1 MKVFTFSILKLVMR
15 GYGQMFLA
23 NNITS
28 GMIFFIALLIL
39 SPANATWSLLG
50 AVASTLLAKFAGMKA
65 EMESGLFGINGALLG
80 LSWMIF
86 PEVPAIGKLILTL
99 LGSLIITLLLV
110 VSIKLFKRMRLG
122 LTLFALPYIFAVW
135 LNVFIAS
142 AAGWYEP
149 IDMGGWNALA
159 MRKPDN
165 AKILF
170 EESRPKSIR
179 GRWYQH
185 DGLGWANYY
194 LGHYQ
199 SALKEFQ
206 KSIELEPKL
215 FDAYSGVGWCEFNL
229 GHYEQAELL
238 FKVASN
244 WNGLGWIHLGKGEFQ
259 EARSYFYK
267 CLLFTP
273 LNSDAYLGISRIA
286 LQTEPTN
293 HSAWLTKI
301 SYWIQRTI
309 SPVMQ
314 TTSSIQIL
322 SWTLFLM
329 GILWHSRTSFFIA
342 LFLITTLISLTL
354 TVPSLGKSLYDINLF
369 FNLLALF
376 LAFGGQYLRMGLK
389 TALWTAV
396 LAIGMVTTWE
406 WLGSIFNLVGLP
418 VLCLPFNLALVATLI
433 VFPWFHLTRAMLI
446 PLEVATS
453 SPEEVNLWLAKAE
466 LVGKCWKTLEKLVEI
481 NKSGLQP

>member
-1 MKVFTFSILKLVMR
+1 MKVFTFSILKLVLR

-39 SPANATWSLLG
+39 SPMNATWSLLG
-50 AVASTLLAKFAGMKA
+50 AVTSTLLAKFAGMKA
-65 EMESGLFGINGALLG
+65 EMESGLFGVNGALLG
-80 LSWMIF
+80 LSWLMF

-99 LGSLIITLLLV
+99 FGSVIIVALLFS
-110 VSIKLFKRMRLG
+110 SIKLFKRMRIG

-135 LNVFIAS
+135 LNVFIVS

-149 IDMGGWNALA
+149 IYIGGWNALA
-159 MRKPDN
+159 MRKLDN

-170 EESRPKSIR
+170 EESNPKSIR

-194 LGHYQ
+194 LGQHQ
-199 SALKEFQ
+199 LALDEFQ
-206 KSIELEPKL
+206 KCIELEPRL
-215 FDAYSGVGWCEFNL
+215 FDAYSGAGWCEFNL
-229 GHYEQAELL
+229 GRYEQAELF
-238 FKVASN
+238 FKAASTL
-244 WNGLGWIHLGKGEFQ
+244 NGLGWIYLGKGEYQ

-267 CLLFTP
+267 CILFTP
-273 LNSDAYLGISRIA
+273 LNSDAYLGLSRVA
-286 LQTEPTN
+286 LQTESSKHGTWFTN
-293 HSAWLTKI
+293 I
-301 SYWIQRTI
+301 SYWIERTI

-329 GILWHSRTSFFIA
+329 GILWHSRTSFFVS
-342 LFLITTLISLTL
+342 LFLIITLITFTWL
-354 TVPSLGKSLYDINLF
+354 VPSAGKSLSDINLF

-389 TALWTAV
+389 AFLWTAV
-396 LAIGMVTTWE
+396 LAIGMATTWGRI
-406 WLGSIFNLVGLP
+406 GSVFNLVGLP

-433 VFPWFHLTRAMLI
+433 VFPWFHFTRAMLI

-466 LVGKCWKTLEKLVEI
+466 LVGRCWKKLEESSEI
-481 NKSGLQP
+481 K

>member
-39 SPANATWSLLG
+39 SPANAAWSLLG

-65 EMESGLFGINGALLG
+65 EMGSGLFGVNGALLG
-80 LSWMIF
+80 LSWLMF

-99 LGSLIITLLLV
+99 LGSVIIVALLFS
-110 VSIKLFKRMRLG
+110 SIKLFKRMRIG
-122 LTLFALPYIFAVW
+122 LTLFAFPYIFAVW
-135 LNVFIAS
+135 LNVFIVS

-149 IDMGGWNALA
+149 IDMSGWNALA
-159 MRKPDN
+159 MRKPEN

-170 EESRPKSIR
+170 EESSPKSIR

-194 LGHYQ
+194 LGHHQ
-199 SALKEFQ
+199 SALEEFQ

-215 FDAYSGVGWCEFNL
+215 FDAYSGAGWCEFNL

-238 FKVASN
+238 FKVASI
-244 WNGLGWIHLGKGEFQ
+244 WNGLGWIHLGKGEYQ
-259 EARSYFYK
+259 EARSYFTK
-267 CLLFTP
+267 CILSTP
-273 LNSDAYLGISRIA
+273 LNSDAYLGLSRIA
-286 LQTEPTN
+286 FQTE
-293 HSAWLTKI
+293 SAKYSSWLTELG
-301 SYWIQRTI
+301 SWIGKNI
-309 SPVMQ
+309 SPIMQ

-322 SWTLFLM
+322 SWALFLM
-329 GILWHSRTSFFIA
+329 GILWHSRTSFFVA
-342 LFLITTLISLTL
+342 LFLIIILFTFTWV
-354 TVPSLGKSLYDINLF
+354 VPSVGKSLSDINLF

-396 LAIGMVTTWE
+396 LAIGMVTTWG
-406 WLGSIFNLVGLP
+406 WFGSILNLVGLP

-433 VFPWFHLTRAMLI
+433 VFSYFHFSRVMLI

-453 SPEEVNLWLAKAE
+453 SPEEVNLWFAKAE
-466 LVGKCWKTLEKLVEI
+466 LVGKCWKALEKPVEI

>member
-1 MKVFTFSILKLVMR
+1 MEVFTFSILKLVMR

-39 SPANATWSLLG
+39 SPMNAAWSLLG

-65 EMESGLFGINGALLG
+65 EMESGLFGINGTLLG
-80 LSWMIF
+80 LSWLMF

-99 LGSLIITLLLV
+99 LGALIITLLLV
-110 VSIKLFKRMRLG
+110 VSITLFKRMRLG
-122 LTLFALPYIFAVW
+122 LTLFALPYIIAVW

-142 AAGWYEP
+142 SAGWYEP
-149 IDMGGWNALA
+149 IDINGWNALA
-159 MRKPDN
+159 IRKLDN

-170 EESRPKSIR
+170 EESNPKSIR

-185 DGLGWANYY
+185 DGLGWTNYY
-194 LGHYQ
+194 LGQHQ
-199 SALKEFQ
+199 LALDEFQ
-206 KSIELEPKL
+206 KCIELEPSL
-215 FDAYSGVGWCEFNL
+215 FDAYSGAGWCEFNL
-229 GHYEQAELL
+229 GRYEQAELF
-238 FKVASN
+238 FKAAST
-244 WNGLGWIHLGKGEFQ
+244 WNGLGWIYLGKGEYQ
-259 EARSYFYK
+259 EARSYFYM
-267 CLLFTP
+267 CILFTP
-273 LNSDAYLGISRIA
+273 LNSDAYLGLSRVA
-286 LQTEPTN
+286 LQTESSKHGT
-293 HSAWLTKI
+293 WFTKI
-301 SYWIQRTI
+301 SYWIQRII

-314 TTSSIQIL
+314 STSSIQIL
-322 SWTLFLM
+322 SWALFLI
-329 GILWHSRTSFFIA
+329 GILWHSRTSFFVA
-342 LFLITTLISLTL
+342 LFLIITLISLTMV
-354 TVPSLGKSLYDINLF
+354 VPSAERHLADINFF

-376 LAFGGQYLRMGLK
+376 LAFGGQYLRMGLT

-396 LAIGMVTTWE
+396 LAIGMVTTWG
-406 WLGSIFNLVGLP
+406 WLGSILNLVGLP

-433 VFPWFHLTRAMLI
+433 VFPWFHFTRIMLI

-466 LVGKCWKTLEKLVEI
+466 LVGKCWKKLEKPEEI

>member
-1 MKVFTFSILKLVMR
+1 MEVFTLSSLKLVMR

-28 GMIFFIALLIL
+28 GMLFFIALLIL
-39 SPANATWSLLG
+39 SPMNAAWSLLG
-50 AVASTLLAKFAGMKA
+50 AVASTLLAKLAGMKA
-65 EMESGLFGINGALLG
+65 EMESGLFGVNGALLG
-80 LSWMIF
+80 LSWLMF

-110 VSIKLFKRMRLG
+110 VSIKLFKRMRIG
-122 LTLFALPYIFAVW
+122 LTLFAVPYILAVW
-135 LNVFIAS
+135 LNVLIAS

-149 IDMGGWNALA
+149 MDMGGWNALA

-170 EESRPKSIR
+170 EESDPKSIR
-179 GRWYQH
+179 GRWYKH

-194 LGHYQ
+194 LGNHQ
-199 SALKEFQ
+199 SALEEFQ
-206 KSIELEPKL
+206 KCIKLEPTL
-215 FDAYSGVGWCEFNL
+215 FDAYSGAGWCEFNL
-229 GHYEQAELL
+229 GRYEQAELF
-238 FKVASN
+238 FKAAST
-244 WNGLGWIHLGKGEFQ
+244 WNGLGWIYLGKGEYQ

-267 CLLFTP
+267 CTLFTP
-273 LNSDAYLGISRIA
+273 LNSDAYLGLSRVA
-286 LQTEPTN
+286 LQTESSKHGT
-293 HSAWLTKI
+293 WFTKI
-301 SYWIQRTI
+301 SYSIQRTI

-329 GILWHSRTSFFIA
+329 GIFWHSRTSFFVA
-342 LFLITTLISLTL
+342 LFLIITVIPLTML
-354 TVPSLGKSLYDINLF
+354 VPSVGKSLADINLF

-389 TALWTAV
+389 AALWTSV
-396 LAIGMVTTWE
+396 LAIGMVTTWG
-406 WLGSIFNLVGLP
+406 WLGSILNLIGMP
-418 VLCLPFNLALVATLI
+418 ALCLPFNLALVATLI
-433 VFPWFHLTRAMLI
+433 LFPVFHSTRTMLI

-453 SPEEVNLWLAKAE
+453 SPEEVNLWIAKAE
-466 LVGKCWKTLEKLVEI
+466 LVGKCWKTLEKPV
-481 NKSGLQP
+481 

>member
-1 MKVFTFSILKLVMR
+1 MEVFTFSILKLVLR

-39 SPANATWSLLG
+39 SPLNSAWILLG
-50 AVASTLLAKFAGMKA
+50 AGTSTLLGKIARTKA
-65 EMESGLFGINGALLG
+65 EMESGLFGVNGALLG
-80 LSWMIF
+80 LSWLMF
-86 PEVPAIGKLILTL
+86 PEVPAFGKLILTL

-110 VSIKLFKRMRLG
+110 MSIKLFKRMRVG

-149 IDMGGWNALA
+149 IDMSGWHALT
-159 MRKPDN
+159 MQKSDN

-170 EESRPKSIR
+170 EESNPKSIR
-179 GRWYQH
+179 GRWYKH

-194 LGHYQ
+194 LGHHQ
-199 SALKEFQ
+199 SALDEFQ
-206 KSIELEPKL
+206 KCIELEPKL
-215 FDAYSGVGWCEFNL
+215 FDAYSGAGWCEFNL
-229 GHYEQAELL
+229 GRYEQAELF
-238 FKVASN
+238 FKAAST
-244 WNGLGWIHLGKGEFQ
+244 WNGLGWIYLGKGEYQ
-259 EARSYFYK
+259 EARSYFTK
-267 CLLFTP
+267 CVLSTP
-273 LNSDAYLGISRIA
+273 LNSDAYLGLSRIA
-286 LQTEPTN
+286 LQTESPK
-293 HSAWLTKI
+293 HSTWLTKI

-314 TTSSIQIL
+314 TTSSIQIV
-322 SWTLFLM
+322 SWALFLV
-329 GILWHSRTSFFIA
+329 GILWHSRTSFFVA
-342 LFLITTLISLTL
+342 LFLIITLISLTMV
-354 TVPSLGKSLYDINLF
+354 VPSTGKSLTDINLF

-396 LAIGMVTTWE
+396 LAIGMLTTWG
-406 WLGSIFNLVGLP
+406 WLGSILNLVGLP

-433 VFPWFHLTRAMLI
+433 LFPWFHFTRTMLI

-453 SPEEVNLWLAKAE
+453 SPEEVNLWLAKAQ
-466 LVGKCWKTLEKLVEI
+466 LVGRCWKKLEELSEI
-481 NKSGLQP
+481 K

>member
-1 MKVFTFSILKLVMR
+1 MEVFTLSSLKLVMR

-39 SPANATWSLLG
+39 SPMNAAWSLLG
-50 AVASTLLAKFAGMKA
+50 AVASTLLAKLAEMKA
-65 EMESGLFGINGALLG
+65 EMESGLFGVNGALLG
-80 LSWMIF
+80 LSWLMF
-86 PEVPAIGKLILTL
+86 PEVPAIAKLFLTL

-110 VSIKLFKRMRLG
+110 VSIKLFKRMHVG

-135 LNVFIAS
+135 LNVIIAS

-149 IDMGGWNALA
+149 IDMSSWNALE
-159 MRKPDN
+159 MRKLDN

-170 EESRPKSIR
+170 EESNPKSIR
-179 GRWYQH
+179 GRWYKH
-185 DGLGWANYY
+185 DGLGWTNYY
-194 LGHYQ
+194 LGHHQ
-199 SALKEFQ
+199 NALDEFQ
-206 KSIELEPKL
+206 KCIELEPKL
-215 FDAYSGVGWCEFNL
+215 FDAYHGVGWCEFNL
-229 GHYEQAELL
+229 GRYEQAEL
-238 FKVASN
+238 FFNAAST
-244 WNGLGWIHLGKGEFQ
+244 WNGLGWIYLGKGEYQ

-267 CLLFTP
+267 CILFTP
-273 LNSDAYLGISRIA
+273 LNSDAYLGLSRVA
-286 LQTEPTN
+286 LQTESPKHDT
-293 HSAWLTKI
+293 WLTKI

-329 GILWHSRTSFFIA
+329 GILWHSRASFFVA
-342 LFLITTLISLTL
+342 LFLIITLISLTMV
-354 TVPSLGKSLYDINLF
+354 VPSSGKSLSDINLF

-389 TALWTAV
+389 TALWTTV
-396 LAIGMVTTWE
+396 LAIGLVTTWG
-406 WLGSIFNLVGLP
+406 WLGSILNLVGLP
-418 VLCLPFNLALVATLI
+418 VLCLPFNLALVTTLI
-433 VFPWFHLTRAMLI
+433 LFPLYHSTRTMLI

-466 LVGKCWKTLEKLVEI
+466 LISKCWKTLEKPL
-481 NKSGLQP
+481 

>member
-1 MKVFTFSILKLVMR
+1 
-15 GYGQMFLA
+15 
-23 NNITS
+23 
-28 GMIFFIALLIL
+28 
-39 SPANATWSLLG
+39 
-50 AVASTLLAKFAGMKA
+50 
-65 EMESGLFGINGALLG
+65 MESGLFGVNGALLG
-80 LSWMIF
+80 LSWLMF
-86 PEVPAIGKLILTL
+86 PEVPAISKLILTL

-122 LTLFALPYIFAVW
+122 LTLFALPYIFAAW

-149 IDMGGWNALA
+149 IDMSGWNALA
-159 MRKPDN
+159 IRKPDS

-170 EESRPKSIR
+170 EESNPKSIR
-179 GRWYQH
+179 GRWYKH

-194 LGHYQ
+194 LGHHQ
-199 SALKEFQ
+199 SAIDEFQ
-206 KSIELEPKL
+206 KCIELEPKL
-215 FDAYSGVGWCEFNL
+215 FDAYSGAGWCEFNL
-229 GHYEQAELL
+229 GRYEQAELF
-238 FKVASN
+238 FKAAST
-244 WNGLGWIHLGKGEFQ
+244 WNGLGWIYLGKGEYQ

-273 LNSDAYLGISRIA
+273 LNSDAYLGLYSVA
-286 LQTEPTN
+286 LQSESPKNGT
-293 HSAWLTKI
+293 WLTKI

-314 TTSSIQIL
+314 TTSSVQIL

-342 LFLITTLISLTL
+342 LFLIITLISLTMV
-354 TVPSLGKSLYDINLF
+354 VPSTGKSLADINLF

-376 LAFGGQYLRMGLK
+376 LAFGGQYLRIGLK
-389 TALWTAV
+389 TALWTTV
-396 LAIGMVTTWE
+396 LAISMVTTWE
-406 WLGSIFNLVGLP
+406 WFGSILNLVGLP

-453 SPEEVNLWLAKAE
+453 SPEEVNLWLAKSE
-466 LVGKCWKTLEKLVEI
+466 LVSKCWKSLEKPL
-481 NKSGLQP
+481 